1 MHSRARAQG
10 LCHRVVSQP
19 DEHMTFPCR
28 LFQNNHSCDTFYMLH
43 AFYFLLGTGD
53 HDQNVPL
60 NHIYNIS
67 PLYTSARIVTSLID
81 FIDTF

>member
-1 MHSRARAQG
+1 
-10 LCHRVVSQP
+10 
-19 DEHMTFPCR
+19 
-28 LFQNNHSCDTFYMLH
+28 MLH

-81 FIDTF
+81 FIDTFWFFPLYWKCNQLGFYLFALFGNL